1 MMMASS
7 RTVATASLHGAA
19 SMLAAGW
26 SALALVASL
35 WPGLG
40 AADPDAHLPAGFAGD
55 RPGFVLAALLPLV
68 AVLQAAAL
76 FARRDQGERLEPIA
90 AAADRSEVSERPS
103 ATTRFS

>member
-40 AADPDAHLPAGFAGD
+40 AADPDGFAGD